1 MKVKVHWIIDGVAE
15 LEMDS
20 LEAAEAHVDEVLR
33 EVIGENPVLV
43 EEIGARAI
51 QGKAYLPG
59 SEDDIDA
66 QSDADANAE

>member
-15 LEMDS
+15 LEMES
-20 LEAAEAHVDEVLR
+20 LEAAEAHVDEKLR
-33 EVIGENPVLV
+33 EVIGSNPVLV
-43 EEIGARAI
+43 EELGARAL

-66 QSDADANAE
+66 ESE

>member
-1 MKVKVHWIIDGVAE
+1 MMKVKVHWIIDGVAE

-33 EVIGENPVLV
+33 TVIGENPVLV

-59 SEDDIDA
+59 SEDDIEAQEDA
-66 QSDADANAE
+66 E